1 MSTCFYAVNN
11 PENPLS
17 QLYSTTRSMEY
28 EAWLKLIPDF
38 EEDSELVSEK
48 YARQAGE
55 SPNNVIKILVALQR
69 LTTELPQLH
78 KAITTH
84 WHLDFPR
91 IIAID
96 TALSKLGATPE
107 PEVISELDAKI
118 TSYLT
123 PRTANQHL
131 PSPRNIG
138 QRVRQMVAEFDDR
151 IPVKDPRPQRRF
163 SKTQVSANASSL
175 TIEAPHEEIE
185 TAHESVKATA
195 RELGISRAEAIL
207 KILSGELD
215 AKQVQTKLVLFTAKD
230 LEGVPA
236 YLQGVGWVGPETVDR
251 LREDATII
259 DMDAAATA
267 ETASYRP
274 TDAIRTF
281 VEGRDG
287 TCRWPGCSVPAQHC
301 QLDHRHNFDEGGPT
315 SPSNLFA
322 LCQHHHNVKTDTRA
336 HYIVDPIS
344 DVIYWIFEDGTWV
357 SDSAQDGP
365 IGRGA
370 KNWLQSFAQKIVARR
385 KNAQERAH
393 EQAQE
398 IDDWYHERAAA
409 DKREQEFQDL
419 LDETWVDDV
428 KLAQAWLR
436 EGDFTKPFPPSIS
449 PNVFMLIE
457 AANIMGLN
465 FTPPNDIA
473 GWVRVHKKLV
483 AAEKEEIERRVQEQV
498 DRLANLVPE
507 NLLEE
512 FKYKVKAACR
522 LPHNWKRP
530 WRKKKENATAEE
542 PPF

>member
-1 MSTCFYAVNN
+1 M
-11 PENPLS
+11 
-17 QLYSTTRSMEY
+17 
-28 EAWLKLIPDF
+28 
-38 EEDSELVSEK
+38 
-48 YARQAGE
+48 
-55 SPNNVIKILVALQR
+55 
-69 LTTELPQLH
+69 
-78 KAITTH
+78 
-84 WHLDFPR
+84 
-91 IIAID
+91 
-96 TALSKLGATPE
+96 
-107 PEVISELDAKI
+107 
-118 TSYLT
+118 
-123 PRTANQHL
+123 
-131 PSPRNIG
+131 
-138 QRVRQMVAEFDDR
+138 
-151 IPVKDPRPQRRF
+151 
-163 SKTQVSANASSL
+163 
-175 TIEAPHEEIE
+175 
-185 TAHESVKATA
+185 
-195 RELGISRAEAIL
+195 
-207 KILSGELD
+207 
-215 AKQVQTKLVLFTAKD
+215 
-230 LEGVPA
+230 
-236 YLQGVGWVGPETVDR
+236 
-251 LREDATII
+251 
-259 DMDAAATA
+259 
-267 ETASYRP
+267 
-274 TDAIRTF
+274 
-281 VEGRDG
+281 
-287 TCRWPGCSVPAQHC
+287 
-301 QLDHRHNFDEGGPT
+301 
-315 SPSNLFA
+315 FA

-336 HYIVDPIS
+336 HYIIDPIS